1 MNNVYYNPEK
11 FGLTTVGE
19 LDYSSGSYEF
29 DYTAV
34 WVDDQK
40 NLYYADD
47 SGCSCPSPF
56 EGLGLNDL
64 TKANTVQELQG
75 HLRARLE
82 NAYGKYATSS
92 SDVVDLVNAAR
103 KAVA

>member
-29 DYTAV
+29 DYTVV

-40 NLYYADD
+40 NLYYDDD

-56 EGLGLNDL
+56 DGVGLNDL
-64 TKANTVQELQG
+64 TKATVAQLQG
-75 HLRARLE
+75 HLRARKAA
-82 NAYGKYATSS
+82 AYGEYVSDN
-92 SDVVDLVNAAR
+92 DVVDLVNAAR

>member
-1 MNNVYYNPEK
+1 MNNVYYAPEK

-29 DYTAV
+29 DLTAV

-40 NLYYADD
+40 NLYYGDD

-56 EGLGLNDL
+56 EGVGLNDL
-64 TKANTVQELQG
+64 TKATVAQLQG
-75 HLRARLE
+75 HLRARMAE
-82 NAYGKYATSS
+82 AYRKYVSDN
-92 SDVVDLVNAAR
+92 DVVDLVNAAR